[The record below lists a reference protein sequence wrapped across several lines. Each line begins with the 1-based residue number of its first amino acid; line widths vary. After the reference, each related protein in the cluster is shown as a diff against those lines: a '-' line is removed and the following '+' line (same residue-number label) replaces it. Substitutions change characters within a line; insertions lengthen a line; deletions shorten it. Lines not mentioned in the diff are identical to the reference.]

1 VFKVWQFL
9 KAYSQSQF
17 KRSMY
22 FPKNVRIGF
31 PYSSI
36 QNSFCFATF
45 FFLFCLNE
53 LFLYSSKV
61 SELFFRKCC
70 FHFHQN
76 YTWHQKR
83 SLLFFVKI
91 SNVPRN
97 FCFFLIGYFLTCNS
111 HFPPCHTL
119 YNLLTGNIFYVL
131 AFPSILC
138 CISNLFG
145 HFLPCWFLIHI
156 QRKLEILDI
165 CHQNIFV
172 FLLKSWLKFMFQHF
186 FDYCILQQFYTRL
199 KICNYDLRMY
209 NIIVRTTLWGHL
221 RMYM

>member
-1 VFKVWQFL
+1 MSVSVSLTHLFKTLSASLRF
-9 KAYSQSQF
+9 F
-17 KRSMY
+17 
-22 FPKNVRIGF
+22 
-31 PYSSI
+31 
-36 QNSFCFATF
+36 FCFVWMNCFCTPPKWASYSLENAVSIFIKIILDTKKEVCY
-45 FFLFCLNE
+45 FL
-53 LFLYSSKV
+53 SK
-61 SELFFRKCC
+61 FRTS
-70 FHFHQN
+70 QEI
-76 YTWHQKR
+76 
-83 SLLFFVKI
+83 FV
-91 SNVPRN
+91 
-97 FCFFLIGYFLTCNS
+97 FFLIGYFLTCNS

-209 NIIVRTTLWGHL
+209 NIIVRTTL
-221 RMYM
+221 